1 MDRFLALPLA
11 ILIAYAASASGQ
23 GGPEIVCTNVV
34 SIDLGNN
41 NFYDPDVLDGTSSST
56 QTDGKFYINGD
67 ELDYSAYDA
76 LDFRCKGE
84 LFTSTMPRFVAEFDL
99 GMCDPYV
106 SANSTYI
113 NYEYKIWNKPML
125 WENSNPAIARY
136 EVHSYRFDCIY
147 TRLMT
152 DETTTNWIVPRI
164 VETHVWDGTSMYE
177 GTFTFSLDFMD
188 STYTTPAADG
198 DVVDVNDWMYI
209 ALTLET
215 GSADTNNFVAFK
227 DCFAKELSSSET
239 MTYQLIQDYAVND
252 ETWDQDGSIVM
263 EASGS
268 SQQAQLKVKAF
279 IWNDASTPSTTRIY
293 VQCDATVCNDD
304 VTSNCVNYVSDASY
318 AHTNRR
324 RRRRRDTGSQQV
336 VTLMAGP
343 MEVM

>member
-11 ILIAYAASASGQ
+11 ILIAYTASASAQ
-23 GGPEIVCTNVV
+23 DPPFTCTNVV
-34 SIDLGNN
+34 AINIDNSNHL
-41 NFYDPDVLDGTSSST
+41 FYIDLDGTSDST
-56 QTDGKFYINGD
+56 LDNGKFYINGD
-67 ELDYSAYDA
+67 ELDYSGYDA
-76 LDFRCKGE
+76 LDNRCKGE
-84 LFTSTMPRFVAEFDL
+84 FQTTFEFDAQFDL
-99 GMCDPYV
+99 GQCDPYV
-106 SANSTYI
+106 TANSTYI
-113 NYEYKIWNKPML
+113 NYEYKLWNKPML

-152 DETTTNWIVPRI
+152 DQTTINWIVPRI

-188 STYTTPAADG
+188 STYSTPAASA

-227 DCFAKELSSSET
+227 DCFAKDASSSET
-239 MTYQLIQDYAVND
+239 LTYQLVQDYSVND
-252 ETWDQDGSIVM
+252 ESWDQDGSIVM

-279 IWNDASTPSTTRIY
+279 VWNNAATPSTTRIY
-293 VQCDATVCNDD
+293 VQCDATVCNND
-304 VTSNCVNYVSDASY
+304 VAGNCIDYTSEAGYNTS
-318 AHTNRR
+318 NRR

>member
-11 ILIAYAASASGQ
+11 ILIAYAASASAQ
-23 GGPEIVCTNVV
+23 IDCTNVV
-34 SIDLGNN
+34 AISLNTG
-41 NFYDPDVLDGTSSST
+41 YDFFNGYGLDGTEENS
-56 QTDGKFYINGD
+56 KFYISSA
-67 ELDYSAYDA
+67 ELDYSSYDA
-76 LDFRCKGE
+76 LDFACKGE
-84 LFTSTMPRFVAEFDL
+84 LSSTDFAAQFDL
-99 GMCDPYV
+99 GDCDPYV
-106 SANSTYI
+106 SANDTYI
-113 NYEYKIWNKPML
+113 NYEYHIWNKPML

-136 EVHSYRFDCIY
+136 EINSMRFDCIY

-188 STYTTPAADG
+188 STYSTPAASAE
-198 DVVDVNDWMYI
+198 VIDVNDWMYI

-227 DCFAKELSSSET
+227 DCFAKDASSSET
-239 MTYQLIQDYAVND
+239 LTYQLVQDYSVND
-252 ETWDQDGSIVM
+252 ESWDQDGSIVM

-279 IWNDASTPSTTRIY
+279 VWNNAATPSTTRIY
-293 VQCDATVCNDD
+293 VQCDATVCNND
-304 VTSNCVNYVSDASY
+304 VAGNCIDYTSEAGYNTS
-318 AHTNRR
+318 NRR